1 MIARASQDH
10 PPEPGATPKLPLVRL
25 RVDYTGFSTIN
36 AQRFGQRFVNKVWPA
51 RRRNCSSIQLDTIP
65 GHVTTRSPDHLTPCH
80 HTCPRWP
87 TRRTC
92 SSGTRRQ
99 SGGGLSKLHDE
110 GWRSSRRLPAP
121 CVPCP
126 LPPHE
131 AHATCYDS
139 EPGVCSAV
147 KCGHWTSSALPP
159 SLPPYRAKV
168 EGQQGDEGDEV
179 LRPEALDQQRI
190 EDLVASN
197 LQVGTGMAP
206 YLDRDGNAALP
217 PHFLHPTCGHDSS
230 EALGGSQIMAHMD
243 AAVLDASS
251 MWLPLTREG
260 GRRQ

>member
-10 PPEPGATPKLPLVRL
+10 TPEPGASPKLPLVRL

-51 RRRNCSSIQLDTIP
+51 RRRNCLSIQHDPIA
-65 GHVTTRSPDHLTPCH
+65 GHVTTRSPDPLTPCH

-110 GWRSSRRLPAP
+110 GRGSSRRLPAP

-126 LPPHE
+126 LPMRRMPH
-131 AHATCYDS
+131 AMTRS
-139 EPGVCSAV
+139 PGSALCSAV

-159 SLPPYRAKV
+159 SLPYRAKV

-230 EALGGSQIMAHMD
+230 EAPGGSQIWPTWMRLYWMHQACG
-243 AAVLDASS
+243 S
-251 MWLPLTREG
+251 R
-260 GRRQ
+260 

>member
-1 MIARASQDH
+1 MGSQSCMMKD
-10 PPEPGATPKLPLVRL
+10 GAPRDDSRHHVSHAPL
-25 RVDYTGFSTIN
+25 
-36 AQRFGQRFVNKVWPA
+36 
-51 RRRNCSSIQLDTIP
+51 
-65 GHVTTRSPDHLTPCH
+65 
-80 HTCPRWP
+80 
-87 TRRTC
+87 
-92 SSGTRRQ
+92 
-99 SGGGLSKLHDE
+99 
-110 GWRSSRRLPAP
+110 
-121 CVPCP
+121 P

-230 EALGGSQIMAHMD
+230 EAPGGSQIMAHMD